1 MSKVAIDKGKL
12 FVVSAPSGA
21 GKTTL
26 VNAIVD
32 RLPSLRLSVSH
43 TTRPRRENEVDGR
56 DYHFV
61 SREQFQQLVA
71 EDAFLEHAEVFGNCY
86 GTSRESVQDLLDQG
100 FDVILEIDWQGAELV
115 RQRMPAC
122 RSIFILPP
130 SAAELERRLRGR
142 GTDSATVI
150 ARRLAQS
157 RSDIAHWHDF
167 DFVIVNDQLDRALQE
182 LEKVITGKGDSSRAR
197 RPGLNEFADSLQG

>member
-1 MSKVAIDKGKL
+1 MATDKGKL

-26 VNAIVD
+26 VSAIVERMD
-32 RLPSLRLSVSH
+32 RVRLSVSH

-56 DYHFV
+56 HYHFV
-61 SREQFQQLVA
+61 SREEFQRLVHQ
-71 EDAFLEHAEVFGNCY
+71 DAFLEHAEVFGNCY
-86 GTSRESVQDLLDQG
+86 GTSRQSVQDLLDQG
-100 FDVILEIDWQGAELV
+100 FHVILEIDWQGAELV
-115 RQRMPAC
+115 RQRMPDC

-157 RSDIAHWHDF
+157 RSDITHWRDF
-167 DFVIVNDQLDRALQE
+167 DFVIVNDQLEKALQE
-182 LEKVITGKGDSSRAR
+182 LARVIAGNGDGSRAQ
-197 RPGLNEFADSLQG
+197 RPGLSEFADTLQG

>member
-1 MSKVAIDKGKL
+1 MAIDKGNL

-26 VNAIVD
+26 VNTIVD
-32 RLPSLRLSVSH
+32 RLPRLRLSVSH

-56 DYHFV
+56 HYHFV
-61 SREQFQQLVA
+61 SREQFQRLI
-71 EDAFLEHAEVFGNCY
+71 EEKAFLEHAEVFGNCY
-86 GTSRESVQDLLDQG
+86 GTSRESVQGLLDQG
-100 FDVILEIDWQGAELV
+100 FHVILEIDWQGAELV
-115 RQRMPAC
+115 RRRMPDC

-130 SAAELERRLRGR
+130 SAAELEKRLRGR

-157 RSDIAHWHDF
+157 RSDIAHWRDF
-167 DFVIVNDQLDRALQE
+167 DFVIINDQLDRALQE
-182 LEKVITGKGDSSRAR
+182 LEKVILGNGEGSRAR
-197 RPGLNEFADSLQG
+197 RPGLSEFADSLQA